1 MADTVNAAA
10 TAPNPAEAPK
20 AESSDRTAE
29 VKPTTSTDAPAGDKA
44 DDSAAGDKA
53 AGEVGAQWRVRRAP
67 QRPHRAQ
74 RRAQWPR
81 RPRPPWRAAWTWSR
95 SRRLPEQ
102 EVRSGARLCMR
113 RANSPNRRNEEFDN
127 LPETDDPVEIR
138 NQVRRGDARCEDP
151 H

>member
-53 AGEVGAQWRVRRAP
+53 AAGEEKWALNGASGERRSGRTERKDERNGRDDRDRRGG
-67 QRPHRAQ
+67 QRGRGRGRGGFQNKRCDLA
-74 RRAQWPR
+74 RDSAC
-81 RPRPPWRAAWTWSR
+81 AALTHQTGATKNSTTCPKPTTLSR
-95 SRRLPEQ
+95 SATR
-102 EVRSGARLCMR
+102 
-113 RANSPNRRNEEFDN
+113 
-127 LPETDDPVEIR
+127 
-138 NQVRRGDARCEDP
+138 
-151 H
+151 